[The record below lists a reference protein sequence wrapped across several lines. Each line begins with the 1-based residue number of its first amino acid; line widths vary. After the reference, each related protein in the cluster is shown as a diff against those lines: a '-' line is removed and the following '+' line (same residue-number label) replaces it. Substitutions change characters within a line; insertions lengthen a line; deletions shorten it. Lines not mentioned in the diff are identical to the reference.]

1 MDSKKAEF
9 ILLSKWSG
17 SIGYKDAEEKL
28 AAEIGELTIK
38 DLLKGDIDRDFLEGK
53 RIYKCLVL
61 AAAFLCAEKCTEE
74 EIYELIVREE
84 YRVQRLRLL
93 SSLEYVLCGKDK
105 NIKLAVGWTYDRF
118 PSKYAWVSRFFG
130 EFCDRNLEEIIRI
143 SRVLYKLDPERIWK
157 IAKKEPDD
165 LLLLNYERL
174 TYDGE
179 KLPLDYKLEL
189 FEPEQSEVR
198 HALGFFWITD
208 MAGKWIK
215 DEKAEDI
222 ISILKGV
229 DEKILLRCLYEFM
242 LEEHVCPEAFLKY
255 ILKPSR
261 NDIFRKEFQREELIM
276 TWNDVN
282 IVAEI
287 LSHIRDKRRKGLYFR
302 QFRRL
307 VIKKIGRG
315 DLTINVRKGLE
326 FLKQLP
332 PDELKLFVKD
342 LEDIESKLHA
352 EYIDS
357 MIRQRLFLA
366 DSRIKQTIVSLKEM
380 VEEV

>member
-1 MDSKKAEF
+1 
-9 ILLSKWSG
+9 
-17 SIGYKDAEEKL
+17 
-28 AAEIGELTIK
+28 
-38 DLLKGDIDRDFLEGK
+38 
-53 RIYKCLVL
+53 
-61 AAAFLCAEKCTEE
+61 
-74 EIYELIVREE
+74 
-84 YRVQRLRLL
+84 
-93 SSLEYVLCGKDK
+93 
-105 NIKLAVGWTYDRF
+105 
-118 PSKYAWVSRFFG
+118 
-130 EFCDRNLEEIIRI
+130 
-143 SRVLYKLDPERIWK
+143 
-157 IAKKEPDD
+157 
-165 LLLLNYERL
+165 
-174 TYDGE
+174 
-179 KLPLDYKLEL
+179 
-189 FEPEQSEVR
+189 
-198 HALGFFWITD
+198 
-208 MAGKWIK
+208 
-215 DEKAEDI
+215 
-222 ISILKGV
+222 
-229 DEKILLRCLYEFM
+229 
-242 LEEHVCPEAFLKY
+242 
-255 ILKPSR
+255 
-261 NDIFRKEFQREELIM
+261 M

>member
-118 PSKYAWVSRFFG
+118 SSKYAWVSRFFG

>member
-105 NIKLAVGWTYDRF
+105 NIKLAVGWAYDRF